1 MLRTSIEW
9 LTANHVQVVLKQ
21 VLLQLVRRLF
31 FPSASEKRLID
42 HVFLSIFPEYL
53 AGAGM
58 QRPKGGRKVFG
69 V

>member
-1 MLRTSIEW
+1 MLRTSTEW

-21 VLLQLVRRLF
+21 ALLQLVRHLF
-31 FPSASEKRLID
+31 FPAATEKRLID

-53 AGAGM
+53 AGARM
-58 QRPKGGRKVFG
+58 QRPKGVRKVFG